1 MKKIVVGILAHV
13 DAGKTTL
20 SESMLYLSGRIRQ
33 LGRVD
38 HQNAFLDYD
47 KQERNRGITIFSK
60 QAIINWKDVEITLI
74 DTPGHADFSAEME
87 RTLQIL
93 DYAIVVINGLDGVQT
108 HSETIW
114 NLLSYY
120 HIPTFLF
127 INKMDITPYSQEHLL
142 HNIQSRLDE
151 HCFDFTNQ
159 DETFFESVALVD
171 DDLLDEYMEHQT
183 IQTQSFIPYIQQRK
197 IFPVYFGSALK
208 TDGVTAFMDALDTY
222 TKEPCYPD
230 EFGAQVYKVTHESG
244 HRLTHVKIVG
254 GSLKTKEKIKDD
266 EKVDQI
272 RRYSGHK
279 YEMLEVAMPG
289 MVVALKG
296 LSSIQPGEGLGY
308 KQTSLSPLLSSYM
321 NYRIVLPDDCDQ
333 HQMLK
338 NLQQLSQEDPSLHVT
353 YHQELDEIRVQ
364 LMGEIQIEILKNI
377 IQERFHV
384 DVSFDQGQILY
395 KETILNPVE
404 GVGHFEPLRHY
415 AEVHLLLE
423 PLEVGS
429 GLQFETDCSE
439 DVLGR
444 SYQRLILTHLQEK
457 EHLGVLTGSP
467 ITDMKITLLCG
478 KAHQKHTEGG
488 DFREATYR
496 AVRQGLKMAQSILLE
511 PYYQFRLEIPATCLS
526 RALYDIEQ
534 MHGTFEMP
542 DTSLETIIIEGEAP
556 VACMQNYYQEVIAYS
571 KGKGKLSCSLK
582 GYQPCHNQDEVIEKI
597 GYDSETDM
605 HHPTGSVFCAH
616 GAGFYVSWD
625 QVRSYMHVQSGWKEK
640 TVSTSQQ
647 ATRTYA
653 NEDEELDDIFTRT
666 YGPVQRR
673 LADDYYRKEP
683 IQESMQVKMKPE
695 CLLIDGYNVIHAWDE
710 LKDLASVNLGSARGR
725 LIDILSNY
733 QGYRQCL
740 MIIVFDAYKVK
751 DNQGTLEKNHNV
763 YVVYTKEAQT
773 ADMYIERVTHH
784 LASDYRVIVA
794 TSDALEQTIVIG
806 RGARRMSS
814 RELKLEVEALGQEKF
829 DEFLRKQE
837 KSRNFL
843 LEDIQKLK
851 TKE

>member
-1 MKKIVVGILAHV
+1 M
-13 DAGKTTL
+13 
-20 SESMLYLSGRIRQ
+20 
-33 LGRVD
+33 
-38 HQNAFLDYD
+38 
-47 KQERNRGITIFSK
+47 
-60 QAIINWKDVEITLI
+60 
-74 DTPGHADFSAEME
+74 
-87 RTLQIL
+87 
-93 DYAIVVINGLDGVQT
+93 
-108 HSETIW
+108 
-114 NLLSYY
+114 
-120 HIPTFLF
+120 
-127 INKMDITPYSQEHLL
+127 
-142 HNIQSRLDE
+142 
-151 HCFDFTNQ
+151 
-159 DETFFESVALVD
+159 
-171 DDLLDEYMEHQT
+171 
-183 IQTQSFIPYIQQRK
+183 
-197 IFPVYFGSALK
+197 
-208 TDGVTAFMDALDTY
+208 
-222 TKEPCYPD
+222 
-230 EFGAQVYKVTHESG
+230 YKVTHEGG

-279 YEMLEVAMPG
+279 YEMLEIATPG

-338 NLQQLSQEDPSLHVT
+338 NLQQLSQEDPTLHVT
-353 YHQELDEIRVQ
+353 YHQELDEIHIQ

-439 DVLGR
+439 DVLSR

-511 PYYQFRLEIPATCLS
+511 PYYQFRLEIPSTCLS

-556 VACMQNYYQEVIAYS
+556 VACMQNYHQEVIAYS

-605 HHPTGSVFCAH
+605 HHPTGSVFLC
-616 GAGFYVSWD
+616 SWG
-625 QVRSYMHVQSGWKEK
+625 RFLCE
-640 TVSTSQQ
+640 
-647 ATRTYA
+647 
-653 NEDEELDDIFTRT
+653 
-666 YGPVQRR
+666 
-673 LADDYYRKEP
+673 
-683 IQESMQVKMKPE
+683 
-695 CLLIDGYNVIHAWDE
+695 
-710 LKDLASVNLGSARGR
+710 LGS
-725 LIDILSNY
+725 
-733 QGYRQCL
+733 
-740 MIIVFDAYKVK
+740 
-751 DNQGTLEKNHNV
+751 
-763 YVVYTKEAQT
+763 
-773 ADMYIERVTHH
+773 
-784 LASDYRVIVA
+784 
-794 TSDALEQTIVIG
+794 
-806 RGARRMSS
+806 SS
-814 RELKLEVEALGQEKF
+814 
-829 DEFLRKQE
+829 
-837 KSRNFL
+837 
-843 LEDIQKLK
+843 
-851 TKE
+851 

>member
-1 MKKIVVGILAHV
+1 
-13 DAGKTTL
+13 
-20 SESMLYLSGRIRQ
+20 
-33 LGRVD
+33 
-38 HQNAFLDYD
+38 
-47 KQERNRGITIFSK
+47 
-60 QAIINWKDVEITLI
+60 
-74 DTPGHADFSAEME
+74 
-87 RTLQIL
+87 
-93 DYAIVVINGLDGVQT
+93 
-108 HSETIW
+108 
-114 NLLSYY
+114 
-120 HIPTFLF
+120 
-127 INKMDITPYSQEHLL
+127 
-142 HNIQSRLDE
+142 
-151 HCFDFTNQ
+151 
-159 DETFFESVALVD
+159 
-171 DDLLDEYMEHQT
+171 
-183 IQTQSFIPYIQQRK
+183 
-197 IFPVYFGSALK
+197 
-208 TDGVTAFMDALDTY
+208 
-222 TKEPCYPD
+222 
-230 EFGAQVYKVTHESG
+230 
-244 HRLTHVKIVG
+244 
-254 GSLKTKEKIKDD
+254 
-266 EKVDQI
+266 
-272 RRYSGHK
+272 
-279 YEMLEVAMPG
+279 
-289 MVVALKG
+289 
-296 LSSIQPGEGLGY
+296 
-308 KQTSLSPLLSSYM
+308 
-321 NYRIVLPDDCDQ
+321 
-333 HQMLK
+333 MLK
-338 NLQQLSQEDPSLHVT
+338 NLQQLSQEDPTLHVT
-353 YHQELDEIRVQ
+353 YHQELDEIHIQ

-439 DVLGR
+439 DVLSR
-444 SYQRLILTHLQEK
+444 SYQRLILMHLQEK

-511 PYYQFRLEIPATCLS
+511 PYYQFRLEIPSTCLS

-556 VACMQNYYQEVIAYS
+556 VACMQNYHQEVIAYS

-625 QVRSYMHVQSGWKEK
+625 QVRSYMHIQSGWKEK
-640 TVSTSQQ
+640 KVSTSQQ
-647 ATRTYA
+647 TTRTYA

-683 IQESMQVKMKPE
+683 VQESMQVKMKPE

-710 LKDLASVNLGSARGR
+710 LKDLASVNLGSARER